1 MWVFF
6 ILALFNSVDI
16 LLSKNC
22 HPGLELRAWS
32 LERGFTTQ
40 SSKLKALSNE
50 ETKSLEQGISTV
62 VKHSLY
68 IWSPAIAY
76 GNTRGDTRLGA
87 TPCGRPYVSLKSHVE
102 YGTIECR
109 YHTER
114 IVTRVPFIE
123 IITAKTNEDC
133 PKAE

>member
-62 VKHSLY
+62 VKHSLNHY
-68 IWSPAIAY
+68 
-76 GNTRGDTRLGA
+76 
-87 TPCGRPYVSLKSHVE
+87 E
-102 YGTIECR
+102 YNKMR
-109 YHTER
+109 
-114 IVTRVPFIE
+114 
-123 IITAKTNEDC
+123 TNLC
-133 PKAE
+133 NFMMLQRFNK